1 MEENEMSL
9 KQIIMWI
16 SNRPGELYSITN
28 LLATE
33 NVNIRAI
40 SVAPKLNDNMTAL
53 RMVVD
58 DPELAQNIF
67 KTHSI
72 AHEMDEVLAVE
83 TPDHPGGLNA
93 LLRPL
98 KEKGININYLY
109 PFIGRIGHNA
119 ILILSVDKPA
129 EATKILK
136 QNWINLL
143 GDELYSL

>member
-1 MEENEMSL
+1 MSL
-9 KQIIMWI
+9 KQIMMTIE
-16 SNRPGELYSITN
+16 NDPGRLYSITN

-33 NVNIRAI
+33 GVNIRAI
-40 SVAPKLNDNMTAL
+40 SVATRQSDNKAAL

-58 DPELAQNIF
+58 HPELAINVL
-67 KTHSI
+67 KTHSLE
-72 AHEMDEVLAVE
+72 HEVNEVLAVE

-109 PFIGRIGHNA
+109 PFIGRLGNNA
-119 ILILSVDKPA
+119 ILILNVDRQA
-129 EATKILK
+129 DAVSILK
-136 QNWINLL
+136 QNWINML